1 MSESGLVEVKNP
13 SALILGERPR
23 GASGS
28 AVTPSMEGARS
39 MLVEIQALASHTN
52 AQIPRRM
59 ASGVDYNRMTLMI
72 AILEKRLG
80 LKLYDCDVYVN
91 VTGGI
96 KLYEPACDLG
106 VVAAIASSFR
116 DKAIDPDTAI
126 VGEVGL
132 TGEIRSVDQLDK
144 RINEA
149 ARLGFLRCAVP
160 ESNFLAGKKASSG
173 GSGHL
178 ELIPM
183 KHIIN
188 VFDLF
193 M

>member
-1 MSESGLVEVKNP
+1 M
-13 SALILGERPR
+13 
-23 GASGS
+23 
-28 AVTPSMEGARS
+28 TPSMEGARS
-39 MLVEIQALASHTN
+39 LLVEIQALASHTN

-72 AILEKRLG
+72 AILEKRIG
-80 LKLYDCDVYVN
+80 LKLYDCDVFVN

-116 DKAIDPDTAI
+116 DKAIDPDTAV

-132 TGEIRSVDQLDK
+132 TGEIRSVDQLEK
-144 RINEA
+144 RVNEA

-160 ESNFLAGKKASSG
+160 ESGISAGLKAPASAA
-173 GSGHL
+173 GHL

-183 KHIIN
+183 KHILN
-188 VFDLF
+188 VFDLLV
-193 M
+193 